1 MACYLKIQK
10 IEDRKIASN
19 FNEIWFLGVILGVE
33 SEFRVILLLFKGKIV
48 KNVIFKNAFS
58 GQNRKKNDPFFNGH

>member
-48 KNVIFKNAFS
+48 KNVIFKNVIFRTKS
-58 GQNRKKNDPFFNGH
+58 QKNDPFFNGH